1 MHRHLDPEGF
11 ESFTIAR
18 EQDWM
23 FHNITAT
30 KYSFN
35 NKYQKITSFVKIEIN
50 LDAESRFMQGA
61 EGITYLS
68 WGMQS
73 QAALI
78 YFTAI

>member
-35 NKYQKITSFVKIEIN
+35 NKYQKITSFVKI
-50 LDAESRFMQGA
+50 
-61 EGITYLS
+61 
-68 WGMQS
+68 
-73 QAALI
+73 
-78 YFTAI
+78 